1 MSSGSDDRRNDPTM
15 FGGFGAPNQP
25 DDQWQRPPDGSA
37 AGPQNPGVP
46 DPTAVWTPGGTG
58 LPPGVSWQGSGP
70 PPGLPDPTQWSPD
83 EPQASWSPAG
93 PQDYASAEHQ
103 ADPTRLHNPTLPNAG
118 GQADPTQLRTPAAP
132 WPGTNPQ
139 VGQQS
144 SNQPWPS
151 QADPTQLGS
160 TAAQWP
166 GANPAGAQAD
176 PNQQWGHGQ
185 QPWGAPPQW
194 NPGQQW
200 NPAAGQP
207 NPGQPWGQPNPAMF
221 GAPSWQQPLGQQQP
235 QEQYGEIPALEHGGA
250 QFYGQPI
257 PPKSG
262 GKAGIWIA
270 VGIAAVLIGGI
281 ALTAVAVS
289 RSDDAPDTAAGASAT
304 PSMVS
309 ALSTTPA
316 PSATSAPKATT
327 TAPTGAAAGQEPLI
341 EGYQVVASPDR
352 GAAYDVPPSW
362 KVATESTI
370 GGFGEPPGDS
380 VIGKGYAS
388 DGRDYCPGST
398 RTVSLLTGSKLSDHA
413 EAGAELGTKTAP
425 LAYGGSTG
433 TPKPAEPLR
442 SMNGKISGMFTETT
456 GTVPDPKPGC
466 AATYSVY
473 TYAFKGA
480 KDGSFVMVMV
490 ADTGVPDA
498 VDAAT
503 AKRIFSSI
511 RAL

>member
-25 DDQWQRPPDGSA
+25 ADQWQRPPDGSA
-37 AGPQNPGVP
+37 AGQQNPGAP

-70 PPGLPDPTQWSPD
+70 PPGLPDPTQWSP
-83 EPQASWSPAG
+83 EAPQASWSPAG
-93 PQDYASAEHQ
+93 PQDYSTAGHQ
-103 ADPTRLHNPTLPNAG
+103 ADPTRVHNPTLPNVNPSG
-118 GQADPTQLRTPAAP
+118 GQADPTQLRTPAA
-132 WPGTNPQ
+132 
-139 VGQQS
+139 
-144 SNQPWPS
+144 
-151 QADPTQLGS
+151 
-160 TAAQWP
+160 QWP
-166 GANPAGAQAD
+166 GANPVGGQAD
-176 PNQQWGHGQ
+176 PNQQWG
-185 QPWGAPPQW
+185 APPQW
-194 NPGQQW
+194 GPGQQW
-200 NPAAGQP
+200 NPAVGQP
-207 NPGQPWGQPNPAMF
+207 NPGQPWGQPGPAPF
-221 GAPSWQQPLGQQQP
+221 GAPAWQQQP
-235 QEQYGEIPALEHGGA
+235 VQQQQYGEIPALEHGGA
-250 QFYGQPI
+250 QSYGQGFPPG

-262 GKAGIWIA
+262 GKAGIWVA
-270 VGIAAVLIGGI
+270 VGIAAVLIGGT

-289 RSDDAPDTAAGASAT
+289 RSDDSSGTAAGASAT

-316 PSATSAPKATT
+316 PSETSAPKATT
-327 TAPTGAAAGQEPLI
+327 TAPTGAAAGQEPVI

-362 KVATESTI
+362 KVASEGTI

-380 VIGKGYAS
+380 VIGKGYAT

-425 LAYGGSTG
+425 LAYSGSTG
-433 TPKPAEPLR
+433 TPKPAESLR
-442 SMNGKISGMFTETT
+442 SMDGKISGMFTETT
-456 GTVPDPKPGC
+456 GTVPDPEPGC
-466 AATYSVY
+466 ASTYSVY

-498 VDAAT
+498 IDAAT